1 MDFSTKD
8 FANFTK
14 HFSKDFNKDL
24 ARVARDQRARK
35 RPMQGQF
42 SKFMGKTGKRK
53 KYGFGSVAAR

>member
-24 ARVARDQRARK
+24 SARPAGAQAPDARPILKIYGENRK
-35 RPMQGQF
+35 TEGI
-42 SKFMGKTGKRK
+42 
-53 KYGFGSVAAR
+53 